1 MNQDQRHRRLRL
13 LIKKLNQERK
23 RQAKKIDIICN
34 DLIAAH
40 RSFIRTLN
48 AITFAA
54 DFYKSIMG
62 TTDLGRLLHTASK
75 LIKDEIG
82 DVNVSFFLRQADSFE
97 LHMFESDK
105 PIVLEKQ
112 RLENHFTTELVE
124 DISKSNKLCTLEDMF
139 AMGLQANLTELNII
153 SAVTIPL
160 DGLGLPLGFI
170 LIYRSSENE
179 LKVDELNKITPV
191 TPGLS
196 RAIQACQLISR
207 SAE

>member
-1 MNQDQRHRRLRL
+1 VNQNQRHKRLRL

-40 RSFIRTLN
+40 RNFIRTLN
-48 AITFAA
+48 TITFAA

-75 LIKDEIG
+75 LIKNEIG
-82 DVNVSFFLRQADSFE
+82 DVNVCFFLRQSDNFE
-97 LHMFESDK
+97 LHIFESDK
-105 PIVLEKQ
+105 PITFAKQ

-124 DISKSNKLCTLEDMF
+124 DICKSNKLCTLEDMF
-139 AMGLQANLTELNII
+139 AMGLQGNLTDLNMV

-160 DGLGLPLGFI
+160 AGLGLPLGFM
-170 LIYRSSENE
+170 LIYRSSEDE
-179 LKVDELNKITPV
+179 LKGDELNRIAPV
-191 TPGLS
+191 ASGLS

>member
-1 MNQDQRHRRLRL
+1 MRL